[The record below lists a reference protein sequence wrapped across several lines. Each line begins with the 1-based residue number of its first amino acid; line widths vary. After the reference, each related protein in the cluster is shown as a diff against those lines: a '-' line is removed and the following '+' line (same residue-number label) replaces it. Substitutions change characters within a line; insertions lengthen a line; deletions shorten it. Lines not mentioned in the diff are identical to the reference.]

1 MSSPNLRPMASRR
14 LFSLLLCVV
23 ALGWFVA
30 AATTATAASKEK
42 ITLEFNDVDIKVVV
56 KFISQLV
63 HKNFIVDDAVK
74 GKVTVISPVPVSA
87 AEAYEIFLS
96 ILDVKGFAA
105 VPAGRVVKIIPAA
118 EARAKRL
125 PMMTAGGGGGP
136 TDDRIRTQLIQ
147 LEHVDA
153 SRVVPLLKPLIAK
166 TSHVEAFA
174 AANTILLTDV
184 ASNINRILKIIAV
197 IDTPGF
203 QQQLAILPLQYATAD
218 KLAGQIS
225 SIFGGKGKVAPR
237 PVRRGARG
245 AAARTGLA
253 ETEVKVFADERT
265 NSLIVFA
272 TKNDLAKVKQL
283 VERLDIAPPA
293 DNSRVRIYRLQHA
306 VAEDLANVLTG
317 VESARAKGAQGG
329 ARAPGRRP
337 QAARA
342 GARGVLGE
350 GASIIPDAATNSLI
364 VTASPEEHV
373 AIDALIKQLDVQPLQ
388 VFVEALIVEVAMTS
402 DFNIGVEWRALGKVG
417 NNGLAI
423 GSATNAGV
431 LDSLAAAGAGATGTA
446 PTLPT
451 GLAIGFLGDT
461 IEFNGVTIPSLGAL
475 VTALKGN
482 SGANIISTP
491 QILTL
496 DNKEAEFDSVQTIPF
511 QTGTSTGTGVNVVST
526 FDFRDVGTKL
536 RITPHINKEGY
547 VRLELHQEVSNVV
560 DSSVIGLPTTSK
572 RSADTVAVVKDN
584 NTIVIGGLISNQMTT
599 SQSKVP
605 ILGDIPFLGALF
617 RSTHNGS
624 NKTNLLIFITPH
636 VIQRAEALRPFTEER
651 SRENNLL
658 QGKEFK
664 GMMNE
669 TFPQGFPGIHKRG
682 LSTEEGES
690 PVQDLPYHPPVV
702 PPRAAVSTPIPTSTS
717 AAAAAPAATPAAVV
731 PTTPPA
737 ASPPAAPADLTE
749 RLRGLLSVG
758 AEGGTLA
765 PSQPAAPSQPSAP
778 AAVTPSPPAAA
789 KSSEP
794 AAPAG
799 EGDDLMQRLH
809 QILEEPAAAPKV
821 AAKPATS
828 AAEELHLKEV
838 EQPLFEP
845 PKKRG
850 WFGRTLDRILGR
862 ENAAESPETT
872 PDAVS
877 PIYRYTPE
885 MTPPPATGDDTDA
898 Q

>member
-1 MSSPNLRPMASRR
+1 MSSLHRRSRAIRR
-14 LFSLLLCVV
+14 LCSLLLCLLAVW
-23 ALGWFVA
+23 LL
-30 AATTATAASKEK
+30 ATTASAAGGKEK

-87 AEAYEIFLS
+87 DEAYEIFLS

-125 PMMTAGGGGGP
+125 PTVTVGGKAGP
-136 TDDRIRTQLIQ
+136 ADDRVRTQLIQ

-153 SRVVPLLKPLIAK
+153 SRVVPLIKPLIAK
-166 TSHVEAFA
+166 TSHVEAFDS
-174 AANTILLTDV
+174 ANTILITDV
-184 ASNINRILKIIAV
+184 ASNIDRIQKIIKV

-203 QQQLAILPLQYATAD
+203 QQQLAILPLRYATAD
-218 KLAGQIS
+218 KLASQIS
-225 SIFGGKGKVAPR
+225 SIFGGSSRVAPR
-237 PVRRGARG
+237 PVRRGVRRG
-245 AAARTGLA
+245 IPQSTGLA

-272 TKNDLAKVKQL
+272 TKNDLAKVRHL
-283 VERLDIAPPA
+283 VEQLDIAPPE

-306 VAEDLANVLTG
+306 VAEDLASVLSG
-317 VESARAKGAQGG
+317 VEAARSKGAQPGAQPG
-329 ARAPGRRP
+329 ARGARRP
-337 QAARA
+337 PA
-342 GARGVLGE
+342 GAARGVLGA
-350 GASIIPDAATNSLI
+350 GASIISDAATNSLI
-364 VTASPEEHV
+364 VTASPEEH
-373 AIDALIKQLDVQPLQ
+373 ASIEALIRELDVQPLQ
-388 VFVEALIVEVAMTS
+388 VFVEALIVEVAMNS
-402 DFNIGVEWRALGKVG
+402 DFNLGVEWRALGKVG
-417 NNGLAI
+417 KNGLAI
-423 GSATNAGV
+423 GNATNAGV
-431 LDSLAAAGAGATGTA
+431 LDSLAAAGSGTP

-475 VTALKGN
+475 VTALKGT

-572 RSADTVAVVKDN
+572 RSADTVAVVKDGH
-584 NTIVIGGLISNQMTT
+584 TIVIGGLISNQMST

-617 RSTHNGS
+617 RSTHRGS

-636 VIQRAEALRPFTEER
+636 VIQQAEALRPFTEKR
-651 SRENNLL
+651 SRENPLL
-658 QGKEFK
+658 QGDEFK
-664 GMMNE
+664 KMMNE
-669 TFPQGFPGIHKRG
+669 TFHHGFPGFRVPGGEEAVPQGEEVAPSAPAPAREEEPRG
-682 LSTEEGES
+682 
-690 PVQDLPYHPPVV
+690 
-702 PPRAAVSTPIPTSTS
+702 
-717 AAAAAPAATPAAVV
+717 AAAPVAPVAAAPSSVAPPHPAEPAAR
-731 PTTPPA
+731 
-737 ASPPAAPADLTE
+737 DLTE
-749 RLRGLLSVG
+749 RLRELLSHPEG
-758 AEGGTLA
+758 EGGSAGA
-765 PSQPAAPSQPSAP
+765 PAP
-778 AAVTPSPPAAA
+778 AAAVPSSAPSSPPAA
-789 KSSEP
+789 
-794 AAPAG
+794 
-799 EGDDLMQRLH
+799 EGDELMQRLH
-809 QILEEPAAAPKV
+809 QILEEPTGEAATADGPEPTPK
-821 AAKPATS
+821 PS

-850 WFGRTLDRILGR
+850 WFGRMLDRIRGKDA
-862 ENAAESPETT
+862 EAANPETT

-885 MTPPPATGDDTDA
+885 TEPAPAGDDGAGDEG